1 MFNSIYKF
9 VPMKLKIHALF
20 FALFL
25 YPFTFINAQE
35 PVIKT
40 QDTADIKKQILTLEQ
55 CIEYALKNNIQIKQS
70 ELNTEIADVNY
81 TQSKASLLP
90 SLNANA
96 SHIYNFGRTIDR
108 FTNEFANSQVL
119 SQNFGL
125 SADITLFNGLQTV
138 NTIHQNRY
146 AYLSNKYGVDKMK
159 NDVSLNVA
167 TAYLQILYNIEAVE
181 NARNQIGITTAQAD
195 RSKKL
200 VDAGSIARGAY
211 LDILAQLATEELNFT
226 SAENQLNLSYLALA
240 QLLNLSDASGLKIV
254 KPEINVEDQP
264 LLQIDANQVYNIAV
278 DHLPEMKSASYSVQS
293 ADKGLDVA
301 WGTLSPRLVLS
312 GSYGTG
318 YSGLSREL
326 LGVPQFVGYQP
337 NGDVTSAGDP
347 VLTPSFSSSTRVI
360 PFMNQYKSNVNKSV
374 GLFLTIPIFNRY
386 QAKSSIDRARIQKLN
401 AELTLESTKL
411 QIQKNVQQAYADAS
425 AGLKKY
431 YASTR
436 AVEATAE
443 SFKYTEQKFNV
454 GMVNSND
461 YNDSKN
467 KLIKAQSDLLQAKY
481 EYIFKTKVLDF
492 YQGKPL
498 KL

>member
-1 MFNSIYKF
+1 
-9 VPMKLKIHALF
+9 MKLKITG
-20 FALFL
+20 LFL
-25 YPFTFINAQE
+25 AFLFVFSYTAVNAQE
-35 PVIKT
+35 PTIKP
-40 QDTADIKKQILTLEQ
+40 DTADIKTKTLTLEQ

-70 ELNTEIADVNY
+70 ELNTEIASINLV
-81 TQSKASLLP
+81 QSEISLLP
-90 SLNANA
+90 AVNANA

-108 FTNEFANSQVL
+108 FTNQFASQQVL

-125 SADITLFNGLQTV
+125 SADVTIFNGLQTV

-146 AYLSNKYGVDKMK
+146 NYLSNKYNVDKIR

-167 TAYLQILYNIEAVE
+167 TAYLQILYNMESVT
-181 NARNQIGITTAQAD
+181 NARNQIGITMAQSE

-200 VDAGSIARGAY
+200 VDAGSIARGSY
-211 LDILAQLATEELNFT
+211 LDIQAQLATEELNLT
-226 SAENQLNLSYLALA
+226 NAENQLSISYLGLA
-240 QLLNLSDASGLKIV
+240 QLLNLTDASGLKIV
-254 KPEINVEDQP
+254 KPEISVESQP
-264 LLQIDANQVYNIAV
+264 LLNTDAKQIYNAAIET
-278 DHLPEMKSASYSVQS
+278 LPEMKSATYSVKS

-301 WGTLSPRLVLS
+301 WGGLSPRLIFS

-318 YSGLSREL
+318 YSGLSKEL
-326 LGVPQFVGYQP
+326 VG
-337 NGDVTSAGDP
+337 TP
-347 VLTPSFSSSTRVI
+347 VLIGGQPTGDYTATGEAVYSPVYDAPTRVI
-360 PFMNQYKSNVNKSV
+360 PFMDQYKNNVNKTV
-374 GLFLTIPIFNRY
+374 GFYLTIPIFNRF
-386 QAKSSIDRARIQKLN
+386 QTRGAIDRARLQKLS
-401 AELTLESTKL
+401 AELTVESTKL

-431 YASTR
+431 YASTK
-436 AVEATAE
+436 AVEATQE

-454 GMVNSND
+454 GIVNTND